1 MGDSL
6 ATTVPLE
13 AVRYDAQTGLVPVVV
28 QDVQTRQVLMQAYA
42 NREALKRTLGT
53 GQAWFWSR
61 SRQEYWRKGATSGN
75 VMTVYE
81 VQMDCD
87 GDAVLY
93 LVSPAGPACHTGETS
108 CFFRTV
114 LHKPLGAPENAETS
128 MRGHGP
134 VNGGEA
140 ASDGSEATSDG
151 REATSDGREAASD
164 GSEATSDGKA
174 VLRSHEQVDFEGS
187 ASPATPQFAS
197 TAEDFGQ
204 GEGLF
209 TSSEVNASIVSDL
222 WRTIESRYR
231 DRPQGAYTTYLFEH
245 GVDKIAKKVGEE
257 AVEVA
262 LAAKNA
268 MTGASGQAELA
279 SESADLL
286 YHLLALW
293 KQAGITPDDVFE
305 VLRDRHR

>member
-6 ATTVPLE
+6 ETTVPLE

-61 SRQEYWRKGATSGN
+61 SRHEYWRKGATSGN
-75 VMTVYE
+75 VMTVHE

-114 LHKPLGAPENAETS
+114 LYKSPGDSENAETS
-128 MRGHGP
+128 MHGHRP
-134 VNGGEA
+134 FNVGE
-140 ASDGSEATSDG
+140 GTSDG
-151 REATSDGREAASD
+151 REATSSP
-164 GSEATSDGKA
+164 EATSDGRE
-174 VLRSHEQVDFEGS
+174 V
-187 ASPATPQFAS
+187 
-197 TAEDFGQ
+197 
-204 GEGLF
+204 EGLIV
-209 TSSEVNASIVSDL
+209 SSEVDASMVSEL

-231 DRPQGAYTTYLFEH
+231 DRPHGAYTTYLFEH
-245 GVDKIAKKVGEE
+245 GIDKIAKKVGEE

-268 MTGASGQAELA
+268 VTGASGQAELA

-293 KQAGITPDDVFE
+293 KQAGISPDDVFE